1 MPQLLLSL
9 SGKMGRWGDENP
21 DARSSKSHGCKAVQ
35 TPLRFRFLS
44 LTPSIPWSTLTL
56 ISVNSIYWQNL
67 HCWRHLWTLCFPV
80 PKYHPAG
87 MGSTIN
93 SWSTASTMPCN
104 FSTISTQA
112 PTLHKVKWS
121 ESHSVVSDSLWPHGL
136 YSPWNSPDQNTREG
150 SLSLLQGIFP
160 TQGLNPGLL
169 HCRWIPYQL
178 SHKGN
183 PFFIRIIENL
193 VHGSQTSVSSSPSY
207 SEVDLDSSFTGKK
220 FKLLNQFL

>member
-1 MPQLLLSL
+1 
-9 SGKMGRWGDENP
+9 MGHRGDENP
-21 DARSSKSHGCKAVQ
+21 DVHSSKSHGCKSVQ
-35 TPLRFRFLS
+35 TPLRFQFLF
-44 LTPSIPWSTLTL
+44 LIPLIPWSTLTL

-67 HCWRHLWTLCFPV
+67 HCWRHLWTLCFPA

-121 ESHSVVSDSLWPHGL
+121 KSHSVVSNSLWPHGL
-136 YSPWNSPDQNTREG
+136 YSPRNSPDQNTGEG

-169 HCRWIPYQL
+169 HCRQILYQL
-178 SHKGN
+178 SHREAQEYWSG
-183 PFFIRIIENL
+183 
-193 VHGSQTSVSSSPSY
+193 
-207 SEVDLDSSFTGKK
+207 
-220 FKLLNQFL
+220 